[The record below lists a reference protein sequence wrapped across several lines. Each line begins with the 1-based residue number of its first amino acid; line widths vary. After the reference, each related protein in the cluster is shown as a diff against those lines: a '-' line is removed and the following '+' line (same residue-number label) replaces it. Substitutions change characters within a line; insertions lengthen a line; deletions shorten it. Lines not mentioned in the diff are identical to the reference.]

1 MKKNFK
7 FIIGIFISIILF
19 LVSFWLFQKSTNNYT
34 QDIVNYDENSVVDYK
49 VYLKENSY
57 FDSPYLG
64 EDKVY
69 ITSLIDYIDVD
80 FSYDLQLDD
89 NRSGKYIY
97 YIKGVMS
104 ANVSNTSK
112 DYWQKSYDIV
122 KLKEVE
128 YDGTDNISFSENV
141 KIDYQ
146 KYNNLLLQFKED
158 YELSMDGSF
167 KLVLYV
173 ENYIESTEGDYLL
186 KSTATSLE
194 VPLTKTTIEVPIDVS
209 EVNDSANLIG
219 ELVYG
224 DSSETLMY
232 RVSSVIILLLGLGL
246 LGFVVFKIVRS
257 LEKISLYNK
266 ELRKILKTYDGI
278 IVNVKKLPNRDNYN
292 VIDVNSFNEL
302 LDAHGEIRQPISYYE
317 SRKKAVFI
325 LINGNVMWRYVLRDR
340 DYED

>member
-1 MKKNFK
+1 M
-7 FIIGIFISIILF
+7 
-19 LVSFWLFQKSTNNYT
+19 NNYT
-34 QDIVNYDENSVVDYK
+34 QDSINYDECSNVDYK

-57 FDSPYLG
+57 FDSPYLE

-80 FSYDLQLDD
+80 FSYDVKLDD

-104 ANVSNTSK
+104 ANVSNTGK
-112 DYWQKSYDIV
+112 DYWQKSYDLV

-128 YDGTDNISFSENV
+128 YDNTNNISFSENI

-158 YELSMDGSF
+158 YGLNMNGFF

-173 ENYIESTEGDYLL
+173 ENYIKSTNDNYLL
-186 KSTATSLE
+186 KPTVTSLE
-194 VPLTKTTIEVPIDVS
+194 IPLTKATIEVPIEVS
-209 EVNDSANLIG
+209 EVSGSEKLLG

-224 DSSETLMY
+224 DSKVTFRY
-232 RVSSVIILLLGLGL
+232 RVFSGVALLIGLGL
-246 LGFVVFKIVRS
+246 LGFAIFKIVRG

-278 IVNVKKLPNRDNYN
+278 IVSVKRLPNCDNSN
-292 VIDVNSFNEL
+292 IIDVGSFEEL

-317 SRKKAVFI
+317 TRKRATFI
-325 LINGNVMWRYVLRDR
+325 LINGNVMWRYVLRDK
-340 DYED
+340 DYEN

>member
-1 MKKNFK
+1 M
-7 FIIGIFISIILF
+7 ICIFVSIILF
-19 LVSFWLFQKSTNNYT
+19 FISFGLFHKSMNNYT
-34 QDIVNYDENSVVDYK
+34 QDIVNYDEASTLDYK

-69 ITSLIDYIDVD
+69 ITSLIDYIDID
-80 FSYDLQLDD
+80 FSYNLKLDD
-89 NRSGKYIY
+89 SRSGKYIY
-97 YIKGVMS
+97 YIKGIMS

-112 DYWQKSYDIV
+112 DYWQKSYDLV
-122 KLKEVE
+122 NLKEVE
-128 YDGTDNISFSENV
+128 YDSTDSISFSENI

-173 ENYIESTEGDYLL
+173 ENYVESTEDNYLL
-186 KSTATSLE
+186 KTTATSLE
-194 VPLTKTTIEVPIDVS
+194 IPLTKATIEVPIEVS
-209 EVNDSANLIG
+209 EVNDSSSLIG
-219 ELVYG
+219 KLIYG
-224 DSSETLMY
+224 DSKVTLMY
-232 RVSSVIILLLGLGL
+232 RGFSVITLLLGLGL
-246 LGFVVFKIVRS
+246 LGFAVFKIVRS

-278 IVNVKKLPNRDNYN
+278 IVSVKKLPNRDNSN

-317 SRKKAVFI
+317 TRKRATFI
-325 LINGNVMWRYVLRDR
+325 LINGNVMWRYTLRDR
-340 DYED
+340 DYEK